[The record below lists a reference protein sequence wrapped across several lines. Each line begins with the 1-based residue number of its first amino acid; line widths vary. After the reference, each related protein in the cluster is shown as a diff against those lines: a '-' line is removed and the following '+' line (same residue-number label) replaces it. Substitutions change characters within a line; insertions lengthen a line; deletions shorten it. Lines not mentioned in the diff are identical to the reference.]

1 MSAYEEVYRYAAAL
15 LAEHGVPD
23 AALDAWYLLEHVTG
37 FHRAEYFLR
46 AKEQIPAEW
55 EQEFFSLI
63 NRRCAR
69 IPLQYLTGVQEFMGF
84 PFAVSPATLIP
95 RQDTECLVE
104 EAIKHL
110 QNYEKEH
117 SSGAQLLDLCTGTG
131 CIIISLAKLCSLSGA
146 VGTDISE
153 EALNVAKKNA
163 SDLKAAA
170 EFYCGDLFT
179 ALPQHRRFDLIV
191 SNPPYIRT
199 QDIAGLMPEVKEH
212 EPVAALD
219 GAEDGLKFYREIIRT
234 APEYL
239 SDGGRLLFE
248 IGCGQAEE
256 VRMLM
261 LRGGFTELWTGRDYA
276 SLDRMVSGIWRG
288 KK

>member
-1 MSAYEEVYRYAAAL
+1 MSAYEEAYRYAAAL

-37 FHRAEYFLR
+37 LSRAEYFLK
-46 AKEQIPAEW
+46 AKEQIPVEW
-55 EQEFFSLI
+55 EQELFALV
-63 NRRCAR
+63 NKRCER

-84 PFAVSPATLIP
+84 PFAVSRATLIP

-104 EAIKHL
+104 EAVKYL
-110 QNYEKEH
+110 QQYERED
-117 SSGAQLLDLCTGTG
+117 SSGARVLDLCTGTG
-131 CIIISLAKLCSLSGA
+131 CIIISLAKLCNLSYA

-153 EALNVAKKNA
+153 EALDIAKKNA
-163 SDLKAAA
+163 VDLKAAA
-170 EFYCGDLFT
+170 EFYLGDLFE
-179 ALPQHRRFDLIV
+179 ALPQHRLFDLIV

-199 QDIAGLMPEVKEH
+199 GDIAGLMPEVGEH

-219 GAEDGLKFYREIIRT
+219 GAEDGLKFYREIIQA

-248 IGCGQAEE
+248 IGCKQAEE
-256 VRMLM
+256 VCTLM
-261 LRGGFTELWTGRDYA
+261 RQRGFTELWTGRDYA

-288 KK
+288 RK